1 MQKTSK
7 NSFVLYHNFFN
18 QIVLLDMQARG
29 ELITAIYQYETCGEL
44 TMELSPMVMMAF
56 SFIKDSLDRDRKA
69 YEARVEANRE
79 NGKKGGRP
87 KNSQSEITHSV
98 YAKPKKADNDN
109 DNGNDNENEID
120 NVTVKERDVRKKEK
134 EKRKK
139 ESEGFSDDSVVTDA
153 PLSDAPRLNEQ
164 DKKYLIG
171 RGISR
176 QYIESREERA
186 ARFAKSQNKHITTV
200 FLEWWQSDGGKLGVV
215 DLGTQLPNKP
225 LGELDDEEFMA
236 YRILQQMEGYQ

>member
-69 YEARVEANRE
+69 YEARVESSRE

-98 YAKPKKADNDN
+98 YAKPRKADN
-109 DNGNDNENEID
+109 G
-120 NVTVKERDVRKKEK
+120 
-134 EKRKK
+134 
-139 ESEGFSDDSVVTDA
+139 
-153 PLSDAPRLNEQ
+153 
-164 DKKYLIG
+164 
-171 RGISR
+171 
-176 QYIESREERA
+176 
-186 ARFAKSQNKHITTV
+186 QNK
-200 FLEWWQSDGGKLGVV
+200 LDGTLSTPIQVMKQWL
-215 DLGTQLPNKP
+215 
-225 LGELDDEEFMA
+225 
-236 YRILQQMEGYQ
+236 RIALKS

>member
-69 YEARVEANRE
+69 YEARVESSRE

-98 YAKPKKADNDN
+98 YAKPRKADNGNDN
-109 DNGNDNENEID
+109 GNGNDNENEID

-134 EKRKK
+134 EKGKPTL
-139 ESEGFSDDSVVTDA
+139 FSLRVFPEFRFPRLRFLDSVF
-153 PLSDAPRLNEQ
+153 SWRLRRRRSA
-164 DKKYLIG
+164 L
-171 RGISR
+171 
-176 QYIESREERA
+176 
-186 ARFAKSQNKHITTV
+186 
-200 FLEWWQSDGGKLGVV
+200 
-215 DLGTQLPNKP
+215 
-225 LGELDDEEFMA
+225 
-236 YRILQQMEGYQ
+236 

>member
-1 MQKTSK
+1 MQKMAK

-69 YEARVEANRE
+69 YEARVEASRE

-109 DNGNDNENEID
+109 GNGNDNENEID
-120 NVTVKERDVRKKEK
+120 TVTVKERDVRKKGKGEK
-134 EKRKK
+134 EKGKR
-139 ESEGFSDDSVVTDA
+139 
-153 PLSDAPRLNEQ
+153 RLFRR
-164 DKKYLIG
+164 L
-171 RGISR
+171 RR
-176 QYIESREERA
+176 
-186 ARFAKSQNKHITTV
+186 
-200 FLEWWQSDGGKLGVV
+200 
-215 DLGTQLPNKP
+215 
-225 LGELDDEEFMA
+225 
-236 YRILQQMEGYQ
+236 YRRSAF